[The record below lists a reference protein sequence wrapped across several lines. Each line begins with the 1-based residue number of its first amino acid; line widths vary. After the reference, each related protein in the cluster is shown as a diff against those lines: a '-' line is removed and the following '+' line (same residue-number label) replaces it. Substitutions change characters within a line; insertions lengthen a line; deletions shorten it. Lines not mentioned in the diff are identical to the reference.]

1 MQVVYPRCAA
11 LDLGKDVLV
20 AAVRVQDAGGVSCEC
35 RTYGTTANQLSTLR
49 GWLISHGV
57 THVVMEATG
66 SYWKCV
72 WRALEGP
79 HVGEPEADPQPAGP
93 KERRQGCP
101 SYRRFSRSRV
111 DPRQLRPPGGD
122 RCRARTHTYT
132 KAIRA

>member
-57 THVVMEATG
+57 THVV
-66 SYWKCV
+66 
-72 WRALEGP
+72 
-79 HVGEPEADPQPAGP
+79 
-93 KERRQGCP
+93 
-101 SYRRFSRSRV
+101 
-111 DPRQLRPPGGD
+111 
-122 RCRARTHTYT
+122 
-132 KAIRA
+132 I